1 MMGDALM
8 TDDDWLGV
16 HNLLWSVPR
25 RCAACL
31 LQVLADPLLRRSRR
45 PLAFSHGP
53 RVTGGVVFAC
63 WQMGTPCGGDVG
75 LSVPGGR
82 RARPVRTIMLVS
94 CDREP
99 AGRPRVAWRD
109 GNKLRAR
116 GRRVTSLTLFVCMR
130 AVASDQ
136 TSPLRVGTL
145 LRRSD
150 RTATTGGG
158 PRRAPCVVRASE
170 YLCTLCTLPL
180 YSM

>member
-31 LQVLADPLLRRSRR
+31 LQVLAEPLLRRSRR

-53 RVTGGVVFAC
+53 RVTGSVVFAC
-63 WQMGTPCGGDVG
+63 WQMATPSGGDVG

-116 GRRVTSLTLFVCMR
+116 GRR
-130 AVASDQ
+130 
-136 TSPLRVGTL
+136 
-145 LRRSD
+145 
-150 RTATTGGG
+150 G
-158 PRRAPCVVRASE
+158 PHEARPGDVVVRVCA
-170 YLCTLCTLPL
+170 
-180 YSM
+180 

>member
-1 MMGDALM
+1 M
-8 TDDDWLGV
+8 TGSAFTICCGVCHGAVQPACYRCWLT
-16 HNLLWSVPR
+16 
-25 RCAACL
+25 RCYAAR
-31 LQVLADPLLRRSRR
+31 DGPWHSRID
-45 PLAFSHGP
+45 GP

-82 RARPVRTIMLVS
+82 RARPVRTIMCHDS

-136 TSPLRVGTL
+136 TSPLRVVTL
-145 LRRSD
+145 FGARR
-150 RTATTGGG
+150 
-158 PRRAPCVVRASE
+158 PRRAEAGRADRGG
-170 YLCTLCTLPL
+170 PGRDRGGPGRRARPVW
-180 YSM
+180 

>member
-63 WQMGTPCGGDVG
+63 WQMGTPSGGDVG

-82 RARPVRTIMLVS
+82 RARSVRTIMCHVT
-94 CDREP
+94 EN
-99 AGRPRVAWRD
+99 RPGARVWR
-109 GNKLRAR
+109 G
-116 GRRVTSLTLFVCMR
+116 V
-130 AVASDQ
+130 
-136 TSPLRVGTL
+136 
-145 LRRSD
+145 
-150 RTATTGGG
+150 TATSYA
-158 PRRAPCVVRASE
+158 RADVG
-170 YLCTLCTLPL
+170 
-180 YSM
+180 

>member
-63 WQMGTPCGGDVG
+63 WQMGTPCGGVVG
-75 LSVPGGR
+75 LRIKRPGWTARAAGLYGMSGSCVP
-82 RARPVRTIMLVS
+82 M
-94 CDREP
+94 
-99 AGRPRVAWRD
+99 
-109 GNKLRAR
+109 
-116 GRRVTSLTLFVCMR
+116 
-130 AVASDQ
+130 
-136 TSPLRVGTL
+136 
-145 LRRSD
+145 
-150 RTATTGGG
+150 
-158 PRRAPCVVRASE
+158 
-170 YLCTLCTLPL
+170 
-180 YSM
+180 

>member
-82 RARPVRTIMLVS
+82 RARPVRTIMCHDS

-136 TSPLRVGTL
+136 TSPLRVVTL
-145 LRRSD
+145 FGARR
-150 RTATTGGG
+150 
-158 PRRAPCVVRASE
+158 PRRAERGIARRAGAEARAPSLCGDVRE
-170 YLCTLCTLPL
+170 
-180 YSM
+180 

>member
-82 RARPVRTIMLVS
+82 RARPVRTIMCHVT
-94 CDREP
+94 EN
-99 AGRPRVAWRD
+99 RPGARVWR
-109 GNKLRAR
+109 G
-116 GRRVTSLTLFVCMR
+116 V
-130 AVASDQ
+130 
-136 TSPLRVGTL
+136 
-145 LRRSD
+145 
-150 RTATTGGG
+150 TATSYA
-158 PRRAPCVVRASE
+158 RADAG
-170 YLCTLCTLPL
+170 
-180 YSM
+180 